1 MLRRALLTTGTRL
14 SAFWH
19 RMMAV
24 VVDEGIG
31 WQKRRPGIVWA
42 ILVITV
48 AVIWMAI
55 GFVVSGIAGRIL
67 ARRDRRQG

>member
-67 ARRDRRQG
+67 ARRDRRLG